1 LTNLISKYILTNMT
15 HEKKGSGQRRTAEE
29 RRAQILEAAIS
40 EFAARGLRGAS
51 VEDLAASVGVSQ
63 PYVYRLFGTKRD
75 LFLAATG
82 RVCDRVQEAFRQA
95 AETDPKNALEE
106 MGRSYN
112 LSRFR
117 HEDMLM
123 LLQGFAAADDPEVRE
138 AVGERYAGL
147 WRFVQD
153 ASGASEEEVWH
164 FFATGM
170 LLTVDAAIGLMPRLG
185 KNAWPKEFTQGRDE
199 EKTFNDVCD
208 ARSIASREPPSAN
221 EVPLATNP
229 EV

>member
-1 LTNLISKYILTNMT
+1 MVRGP
-15 HEKKGSGQRRTAEE
+15 KKRSGGGRKTAEE
-29 RRAQILEAAIS
+29 RREQILEAAIA
-40 EFAARGLRGAS
+40 EFSARGLRGAS
-51 VEDLAASVGVSQ
+51 VEDLAARVGVSQ

-95 AETDPKNALEE
+95 AEADPENALEA

-112 LSRFR
+112 LSLFR
-117 HEDMLM
+117 REDMLM

-147 WRFVQD
+147 WRFVQN
-153 ASGASEEEVWH
+153 ASGASEEEVWR

-185 KNAWPKEFTQGRDE
+185 KKKWLQQFVRGEN
-199 EKTFNDVCD
+199 
-208 ARSIASREPPSAN
+208 
-221 EVPLATNP
+221 
-229 EV
+229 